1 MGSWIQAS
9 EGRQDRDKP
18 QACGEHESGQIDDP
32 VRNRLGNSPTEIRL
46 ARKMVLFDIF
56 GALAPWIGEGVK
68 ERTEIN
74 SKN

>member
-1 MGSWIQAS
+1 M
-9 EGRQDRDKP
+9 
-18 QACGEHESGQIDDP
+18 
-32 VRNRLGNSPTEIRL
+32 RNRLGNSPTEIRL

-74 SKN
+74 SKTQSEGIGDDFMFCFLFILLSLASKLSLFQL

>member
-1 MGSWIQAS
+1 M
-9 EGRQDRDKP
+9 
-18 QACGEHESGQIDDP
+18 
-32 VRNRLGNSPTEIRL
+32 RNRLGNSPTEIRL

-74 SKN
+74 SKTQSEGIGDDFMFCFVFFSFFSALLQS